1 MYDTCFR
8 TLSLTIQWN
17 KYVRE
22 MILVKI
28 RLRNGYP
35 LNLIETELLT
45 TEKWNRKFN
54 RAFVL
59 FSGRHVHDGEIVN
72 ISSVKTAISINC
84 IENGK
89 SFCFDLKRKNRRTY
103 RSVRS
108 STWRFVSVLSH
119 SFYSIPTREISLI
132 TVPWSTTSLPFTEPC
147 YVFIKRKTEKEVVEI
162 FNK

>member
-1 MYDTCFR
+1 MFQDT
-8 TLSLTIQWN
+8 LTNKEWN

-22 MILVKI
+22 TILVKI

-72 ISSVKTAISINC
+72 IFSVQTAISINC

-89 SFCFDLKRKNRRTY
+89 SSCFDLKRKNRRTY
-103 RSVRS
+103 QSVRS

-119 SFYSIPTREISLI
+119 SFCSIPTREISLI
-132 TVPWSTTSLPFTEPC
+132 TVPWSTISLPFTEPC
-147 YVFIKRKTEKEVVEI
+147 YLFIKRESKKRSSGN
-162 FNK
+162 F